1 MLMRTG
7 SQIERSWSRKGPVWV
22 DRGKSKV
29 EFDSSAVCCDPTAL
43 LAHRIN
49 FTPILLPCVIGYRPA
64 CDISRNIATH
74 LADIDSVLL
83 NIGHISRMPM
93 RMCVQF
99 DKHGTRMAEDLETF
113 VDSRSSVQRNS
124 GHASGRNATSRSS

>member
-1 MLMRTG
+1 VG
-7 SQIERSWSRKGPVWV
+7 VG
-22 DRGKSKV
+22 RGKSKV

-49 FTPILLPCVIGYRPA
+49 FTPILLPCVTGYGLA

-83 NIGHISRMPM
+83 NIGYTCRCE
-93 RMCVQF
+93 CVHF
-99 DKHGTRMAEDLETF
+99 DKHGARTVKDLETF
-113 VDSRSSVQRNS
+113 
-124 GHASGRNATSRSS
+124 TSILIHPCRAKE